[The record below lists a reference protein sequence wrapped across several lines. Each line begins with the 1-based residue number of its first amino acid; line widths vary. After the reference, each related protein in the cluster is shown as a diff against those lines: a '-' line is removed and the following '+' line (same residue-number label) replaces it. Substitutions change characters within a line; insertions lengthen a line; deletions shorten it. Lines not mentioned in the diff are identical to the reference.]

1 MNGKVCGQEQHQPT
15 ADAYAQ
21 KPKGGM
27 MRPKVA
33 EIRAVT
39 ALLDKEWEDVTTLS
53 EEVIRVVYEG
63 LRQRD
68 TWVVLA
74 RDASLGWFTFGPYE
88 SKHQATKAIG
98 KQIVSPGPEPMQAMV
113 TKLIGER
120 ND

>member
-1 MNGKVCGQEQHQPT
+1 
-15 ADAYAQ
+15 
-21 KPKGGM
+21 

-63 LRQRD
+63 LRQSD

-74 RDASLGWFTFGPYE
+74 RDASLGWFT
-88 SKHQATKAIG
+88 
-98 KQIVSPGPEPMQAMV
+98 
-113 TKLIGER
+113 
-120 ND
+120 

>member
-1 MNGKVCGQEQHQPT
+1 
-15 ADAYAQ
+15 
-21 KPKGGM
+21 
-27 MRPKVA
+27 MRPRVA

-53 EEVIRVVYEG
+53 EEVIRAVYDG
-63 LRQRD
+63 LKERE

-74 RDASLGWFTFGPYE
+74 RDARLGWFTYGPYE

-98 KQIVSPGPEPMQAMV
+98 KQIVSPGPEPMRAMV

>member
-1 MNGKVCGQEQHQPT
+1 
-15 ADAYAQ
+15 
-21 KPKGGM
+21 

-88 SKHQATKAIG
+88 SKPQATNAIG
-98 KQIVSPGPEPMQAMV
+98 TQSVSPGPEPMQAMV